1 MEISKKDWKL
11 FRERISGWQEAYMQK
26 LTEEYIAL
34 LSKNEDA
41 SEKFW
46 ELDKRIKD
54 DRRKPGVQLRLDKKS
69 LDIDLVR
76 LIQDEAITLD
86 ELDGFSEELKMRVK
100 TLLQGFML

>member
-86 ELDGFSEELKMRVK
+86 ELDGFSEELKKRVK

>member
-54 DRRKPGVQLRLDKKS
+54 DRRKPGVQLRLDKKNV
-69 LDIDLVR
+69 DIDLVR

-86 ELDGFSEELKMRVK
+86 DLDGFSEELKMRVK